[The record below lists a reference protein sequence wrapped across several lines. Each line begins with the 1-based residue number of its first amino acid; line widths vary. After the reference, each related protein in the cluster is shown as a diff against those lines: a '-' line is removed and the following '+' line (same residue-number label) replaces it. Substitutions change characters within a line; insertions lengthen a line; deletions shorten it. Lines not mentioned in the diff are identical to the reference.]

1 MIVPITGTQFYTK
14 RTNPNI
20 GDELKLIKEN
30 DNLFADKSI
39 GVYYKDQKIGFLSRR
54 SPYNNEV
61 FEKMNKG
68 NVYGIVWAMFPNN
81 ILVEI
86 DPQNIRSTV
95 NGD

>member
-1 MIVPITGTQFYTK
+1 MIVPITGTQFYAKTAAP
-14 RTNPNI
+14 TI
-20 GDELKLIKEN
+20 GDELTLIKEN
-30 DNLFADKSI
+30 DNIFADKSI
-39 GVYYKDQKIGFLSRR
+39 GVYFKEKKIGFLSRR
-54 SPYNNEV
+54 CSYNNQV
-61 FEKMNKG
+61 FEKMKKG